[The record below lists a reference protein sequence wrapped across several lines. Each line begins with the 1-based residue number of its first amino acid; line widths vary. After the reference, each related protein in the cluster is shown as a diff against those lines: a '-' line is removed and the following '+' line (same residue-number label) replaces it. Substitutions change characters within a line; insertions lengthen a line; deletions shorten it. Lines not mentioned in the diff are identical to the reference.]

1 MLADHLDDIPDA
13 VTLESLDM
21 QELAQEFAR
30 LERSCRMA
38 ETRMVALVETVVK
51 TRSYRSDGHSSP
63 SAWCRAVGRW
73 SAAEARDRV
82 RTAKLASGVPA
93 VATALA
99 NGDLGLAQAREL
111 ARAFANPRCGD
122 LLGIVADKLI
132 DAAQRFSYDD
142 FVTLVRRWETLADTD
157 GAHKA
162 ADRAH
167 QRRDASVVH
176 TMGGVHV
183 AAHGSGVAGAAM
195 DEIFR
200 RFCSAEW
207 HADWAST
214 KADHGEQACPDLMPR
229 TEAQRRFDAME
240 AIFRQA
246 AATPPGARLPDPLV
260 NIVVDAE
267 TLAGAAR
274 SGSTFGTGAQYDGGR
289 RNGAHFADSRFG
301 DSRFDDSRF
310 DGADVDSSD
319 LDCDNAYPGNS
330 YPIDARPTS
339 SRTTAGRTANT
350 RTSAG
355 RAAHAT
361 SSGGGGYRSHANQRR
376 RRGEHSHDD
385 PGGTGQPFTD
395 PGDLLR
401 RRCETD
407 RGVPI
412 TPAEAL
418 AAAIAGQVRRIVVDS
433 TGAILAMGRRQ
444 RLFTGAAREAVLLA
458 SNHCV
463 WPGCRVPSAA
473 CEADHLTPWAHDGPT
488 DVSNAAPLCTRHNR
502 FKVHGFTVW
511 RDDHGGWHALRPD
524 GSEIGDTG

>member
-13 VTLESLDM
+13 ATLEGLDVH
-21 QELAQEFAR
+21 ELAREFAV
-30 LERSCRMA
+30 LERSCRLA
-38 ETRMVALVETVVK
+38 EARMVALIETVVK
-51 TRSYRSDGHSSP
+51 TKSYRSDGHASA

-73 SAAEARDRV
+73 STAEARDRV
-82 RTAKLASGVPA
+82 RTARLASGIPA
-93 VATALA
+93 IETALF

-122 LLGIVADKLI
+122 LLGLVADKLI
-132 DAAQRFSYDD
+132 SAAQQFSYDD

-157 GAHKA
+157 GAHTA

-176 TMGGVHV
+176 TMGRVHI

-200 RFCSAEW
+200 RFCAAEW
-207 HADWAST
+207 QADWAST
-214 KADHGEQACPDLMPR
+214 RADHGDAACPDLMPR

-240 AIFRQA
+240 TIFRQA
-246 AATPPGARLPDPLV
+246 AASPPESRLPEPLV

-267 TLAGAAR
+267 TLANAAR
-274 SGSTFGTGAQYDGGR
+274 PGSAYPGGNYPGNA
-289 RNGAHFADSRFG
+289 NGGSAYPGS
-301 DSRFDDSRF
+301 
-310 DGADVDSSD
+310 
-319 LDCDNAYPGNS
+319 AYPGN
-330 YPIDARPTS
+330 ARPIPGHD
-339 SRTTAGRTANT
+339 RTHE
-350 RTSAG
+350 SASNG
-355 RAAHAT
+355 
-361 SSGGGGYRSHANQRR
+361 
-376 RRGEHSHDD
+376 HD
-385 PGGTGQPFTD
+385 F
-395 PGDLLR
+395 LR

-433 TGAILAMGRRQ
+433 NGTVLAMGRRQ
-444 RLFTGAAREAVLLA
+444 RLFTGAARQAVLLA
-458 SNHCV
+458 ANHCV
-463 WPGCRVPSAA
+463 WPGCRVPSSA
-473 CEADHLTPWAHDGPT
+473 CEADHLTPWANNGPT

-511 RDDHGGWHALRPD
+511 RDEHGGWHTLRPD
-524 GSEIGDTG
+524 GSDIVDTN

>member
-13 VTLESLDM
+13 TTLEGLDM
-21 QELAQEFAR
+21 QNLARELAR
-30 LERSCRMA
+30 LERSCRLA

-51 TRSYRSDGHSSP
+51 TRSYRSDGHSSA

-73 SAAEARDRV
+73 SAPEARDRV
-82 RTAKLASGVPA
+82 RTAKLATGVPA
-93 VATALA
+93 VATAMV
-99 NGDLGLAQAREL
+99 NGDLGIAQAREL
-111 ARAFANPRCGD
+111 ARAFANPRCGE
-122 LLGIVADKLI
+122 LLELVADKLI
-132 DAAQRFSYDD
+132 DAAQRFSFDD
-142 FVTLVRRWETLADTD
+142 FATLVRRWETLADTD

-176 TMGGVHV
+176 TMGGVHI

-200 RFCSAEW
+200 RFCAAEW
-207 HADWAST
+207 KADWAST
-214 KADHGEQACPDLMPR
+214 RTDHGDEACPDLMPR

-246 AATPPGARLPDPLV
+246 AATPPGSRLPDPLV

-267 TLAGAAR
+267 TLADAAR
-274 SGSTFGTGAQYDGGR
+274 PTYPWSTARPVRHAGAGAGQR
-289 RNGAHFADSRFG
+289 R
-301 DSRFDDSRF
+301 
-310 DGADVDSSD
+310 
-319 LDCDNAYPGNS
+319 YPGNARPLDD
-330 YPIDARPTS
+330 YPLHPQPMDARPMDPHPMDARPMDPHPMDARPMDIWPADGQGPGARGS
-339 SRTTAGRTANT
+339 CGPS
-350 RTSAG
+350 
-355 RAAHAT
+355 RAADHGHVAPQ
-361 SSGGGGYRSHANQRR
+361 A
-376 RRGEHSHDD
+376 
-385 PGGTGQPFTD
+385 
-395 PGDLLR
+395 GDLLR

-433 TGAILAMGRRQ
+433 TGATLAMGRKQ

-458 SNHCV
+458 AHHCV
-463 WPGCRVPSAA
+463 WPGCRVPSSA
-473 CEADHLTPWAHDGPT
+473 CEADHLMPWAHDGPT

-524 GSEIGDTG
+524 GSEIGDTS